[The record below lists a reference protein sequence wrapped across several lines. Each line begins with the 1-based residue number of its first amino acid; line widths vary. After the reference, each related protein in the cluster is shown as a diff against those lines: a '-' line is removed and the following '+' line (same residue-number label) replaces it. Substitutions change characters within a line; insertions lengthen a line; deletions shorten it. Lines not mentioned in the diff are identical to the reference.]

1 MRLESE
7 VRRALNECRKA
18 LREAD
23 IRESLIVYVGLF
35 SALYILE
42 WVLEEKEP
50 VIDGFLF
57 SCKELERICEE
68 NDILQNLFYGVK
80 EGE

>member
-7 VRRALNECRKA
+7 VRRALNECQKA
-18 LREAD
+18 LKEAD

-35 SALYILE
+35 SALYILQ

-50 VIDGFLF
+50 IIDGLLF
-57 SCKELERICEE
+57 SCKELEEICEE
-68 NDILQNLFYGVK
+68 NDILQNNFYEVK
-80 EGE
+80 GE